1 MTALEYME
9 RQAQSHRIN
18 YNRQVLRGAPEKDIE
33 NIKEKIEHYEAAAEA
48 LKKEDNDGCL

>member
-18 YNRQVLRGAPEKDIE
+18 YNREILRNVPEE
-33 NIKEKIEHYEAAAEA
+33 MLQNIRAKIGYYEEAVEA
-48 LKKEDNDGCL
+48 LKKVGNDG